1 MHIYKIQGG
10 NRLSGELNIQGSKNA
25 VIPLLAAALLNKEIT
40 ILDNCPQISD
50 VYQMTDIL
58 AHLGCKVYQEKNT
71 LIIDASEVN
80 VNVIPGHYAK
90 SVRGSI
96 LFMGALLARCG
107 YVVMDF
113 PGGCHIGKRPVD
125 YHIDAFR
132 KMGADISV
140 EENRITCK
148 SRGLKGCII
157 ELSFPSVGATENVIL
172 AGACAEGT
180 TIIKNAA
187 KEPEITEL
195 CRMLSNMGVII
206 HGAGTEEIAVTGKV
220 HHKEIRYDVMS
231 DRIVAGTYICAAAA
245 TGGDICCIVN
255 RNDTMTGLVDI
266 CRDMGFCMD
275 LGNDYVRVKA
285 DGRIK
290 SVPYVK
296 TEPYP
301 GFPTDMQSQLMS
313 VLSVADGN
321 SIIEESIFEN
331 RFHIVD
337 ELLKMGA
344 DIYTE
349 DGIAY
354 IKGVDKLS
362 GAELYAK
369 DLRGGAALILAGL
382 LADGMTVVSDP
393 GYISRGYEN
402 ITENITM
409 LGGNIHL
416 A

>member
-1 MHIYKIQGG
+1 MHIYNIQGG
-10 NRLSGELNIQGSKNA
+10 RRLSGELYVQGSKNA
-25 VIPLLAAALLNKEIT
+25 VIPLIAAALLNKGIT

-50 VYQMTDIL
+50 VYQMTDVL
-58 AHLGCKVYQEKNT
+58 VHLGCTVHKEKST
-71 LIIDASEVN
+71 LIIDASQMHSN
-80 VNVIPGHYAK
+80 IISGNYAK

-107 YVVMDF
+107 YAVMDF
-113 PGGCHIGKRPVD
+113 PGGCHIGERPVD

-148 SRGLKGCII
+148 SRKLKGCII
-157 ELSFPSVGATENVIL
+157 ELPFPSVGATENVIL
-172 AGACAEGT
+172 AGAAAYGT
-180 TIIKNAA
+180 TVIKNAA

-195 CRMLSNMGVII
+195 CHMLSRMGVVI
-206 HGAGTEEIAVTGKV
+206 HGAGTEKITITGKIK
-220 HHKEIRYDVMS
+220 HREIRYDVMS

-255 RNDTMTGLVDI
+255 RNDTMTGLINV
-266 CRDMGFCMD
+266 CRNMGFGMD
-275 LGNDYVRVKA
+275 CGNDYIRVKS

-290 SVPYVK
+290 AVPYVK

-344 DIYTE
+344 DIHTE
-349 DGIAY
+349 GSTAH
-354 IKGVDKLS
+354 IKGVAFLS
-362 GAELYAK
+362 GAELCAK

-382 LADGMTVVSDP
+382 LADGTTVVYDP

-402 ITENITM
+402 ITENINM